1 MNAVAP
7 NPRSESS
14 NSPLETVTGEIL
26 RLWSRAC
33 GQFLDQERREII
45 QSQPSPEK
53 LAAHLRE
60 LKAMIRL
67 TASLLGQVSDPDF
80 PVRHFAAEIKGRLL
94 QLEDSWELLNNP
106 MMPRQ
111 ADELLARCFPEHAPG
126 A

>member
-7 NPRSESS
+7 NPLAEPS
-14 NSPLETVTGEIL
+14 NSATETVAVEIL

-33 GQFLDQERREII
+33 GQFLERERREII
-45 QSQPSPEK
+45 QSEPSPEK
-53 LAAHLRE
+53 LAGHLRD

-94 QLEDSWELLNNP
+94 QLEDSWDLLNNP
-106 MMPRQ
+106 MTPRQ
-111 ADELLARCFPEHAPG
+111 AGELLAHCFPENAPG